1 MNEALWKSAVS
12 TAVLVIAASLMILC
26 TVQCT
31 GDRDGAGQEA
41 STPEGMTQLA
51 DVAYADAEYEKAE
64 RLYRNALEIQIEQNG
79 EVHPSV
85 VESLNNLGLALQ
97 ALDRLEEAEACY
109 KRNLELC
116 KQVYGEDQHSADG
129 NSFLGSINIQLDLYH
144 RAEAYA
150 REALRLRRTGF
161 PDDHEL
167 ICSDLINLGDALLWQ
182 KKYAAADSAYGQ
194 ALAISRAALPSDREN
209 RAAALLGKG
218 QSLAYMGD
226 AIQAEP
232 LIREGLTIREEHR
245 PDDWQTYDARSHLG
259 FCLTHLGR
267 YREAEELLAKTY
279 AVTSEERGPRDRHT
293 RRTARRLADLYE
305 AWGKPELYAH
315 YSALAGDR
323 RVR

>member
-1 MNEALWKSAVS
+1 MNKALWKSAVS
-12 TAVLVIAASLMILC
+12 AAVLMVGASLMILC
-26 TVQCT
+26 TAQCT

-51 DVAYADAEYEKAE
+51 DIAYANAEYEKAE

-85 VESLNNLGLALQ
+85 VKSLNDLGLALQ
-97 ALDRLEEAEACY
+97 ALDSLEEAEACY

-116 KQVYGEDQHSADG
+116 RQLYGEDQHSANG
-129 NSFLGSINIQLDLYH
+129 NSFLGSINMQLDLYH
-144 RAEAYA
+144 RAEAYS

-194 ALAISRAALPSDREN
+194 ALAISRAVPPGDRQN
-209 RAAALLGKG
+209 KAAALLGKG
-218 QSLAYMGD
+218 QSLVYMGD

-232 LIREGLTIREEHR
+232 LIREGLTIREEHL
-245 PDDWQTYDARSHLG
+245 PDDWHTYDARSHFG

-267 YREAEELLAKTY
+267 YREAEEVLAKTY
-279 AVTSEERGPRDRHT
+279 AVLTEERGAGDRHT

-323 RVR
+323 RIR